1 MGQRLDFK
9 LRKISETCLE
19 IIQTLFLHV
28 TSSSKLTGILLPIF
42 SRRSNFMQVL
52 HIWTFLLFLSPK
64 FWIWD
69 FWMFP
74 VLCVGVEER
83 VCGVLIVAAVSLSL

>member
-42 SRRSNFMQVL
+42 SRRSNFVQVKSKIL
-52 HIWTFLLFLSPK
+52 DLGFL
-64 FWIWD
+64 D
-69 FWMFP
+69 
-74 VLCVGVEER
+74 
-83 VCGVLIVAAVSLSL
+83 VSSFVRGRRREGMNNI